1 MRNSLLV
8 FFVSVMIWHNGSAQ
22 ILPAPGAKL
31 NYTQVMFEY
40 EKVKGVPL
48 YLIQIAEDI
57 PGTSFERCLI
67 TQKDSST
74 ATMIS
79 GLEFGKKYKWRY
91 AGVTGSGPLAW
102 RGPYHFE
109 IPEDTLLR
117 LRPLDLKV
125 SVNDSAN
132 QGGLII
138 NDASYVI
145 YDRTGRPVWYLPQP
159 WQFKFTRLSNDPKN
173 PRYKL
178 QQMDVLPRCVYLSLN
193 PYGTITYFS
202 DSSIIE
208 SDLNGNK
215 LWQKHFCTTPS
226 EMGENAYNH
235 ALMRMPNDH
244 YITLGNE
251 MVRRMPARLDSIGR
265 IKYPQRDTINGIAY
279 APVEFGT
286 VLEYDKKGDLVWTWN
301 SEDYFDR
308 YGSVPKDNMTLQAHV
323 NALSVDRNNEFV
335 YVGFRNI
342 NRIVKVEKRTGQV
355 VDSWGPRSGL
365 IDSLAGATVPKHDLY
380 IYRQHNA
387 DILDDGTVL
396 IYNNNDYPNT
406 DSLPSVVIF
415 SQRPESDGQVVW
427 KYYYE
432 LDTPTRHI
440 GRIGGSAQQLK
451 NGNILVCT
459 GTSNHIFEVTRDKK
473 IVWQAVM
480 KSNDN
485 IPDVIYHYRLCSAYN
500 ISSLYPCYFTFQTD
514 QDTIKKSSPLLNIR
528 IFNEGSEYD
537 SYDVKLSSTTGEV
550 LAQFTSD
557 TITSGRSVTIPLMSG
572 QQLTDGHKMEI
583 TVSSKTNS
591 DLQKK
596 SWVIIAN

>member
-1 MRNSLLV
+1 MEKLLLALV
-8 FFVSVMIWHNGSAQ
+8 LFLIVCSTVQAQ
-22 ILPAPGAKL
+22 ILPVPGAKL

-40 EKVKGVPL
+40 EKVKGAPL
-48 YLIQIAEDI
+48 YLIQLVEDI
-57 PGTSFERCLI
+57 PGSSFERCLI

-79 GLEFGKKYKWRY
+79 GLEFGKKYKWQY
-91 AGVTGSGPLAW
+91 AGITGSGPLAW

-109 IPEDTLLR
+109 IIEDTLLK
-117 LRPLDLKV
+117 LNPLSLKV
-125 SVNDSAN
+125 TVNDSAS

-145 YDRTGRPVWYLPQP
+145 YDRAGRPVWYLPQN
-159 WQFKFTRLSNDPKN
+159 WKFKYIRLSNDPKN

-178 QQMDVLPRCVYLSLN
+178 QQMDVLPRCVYLNLN

-202 DSSIIE
+202 DSSVIE

-215 LWQKHFCTTPS
+215 LWQKHSCPTPS

-235 ALMRMPNDH
+235 ALMRMSNGH

-251 MVRRMPARLDSIGR
+251 MIRHMPAHLDSIGKK
-265 IKYPQRDTINGIAY
+265 KYTQIDTINGLAY
-279 APVEFGT
+279 AQVEFGT
-286 VLEYDKKGDLVWTWN
+286 VLEYDKKGDLVWSWN

-308 YGSVPKDNMTLQAHV
+308 YRSVPKDNMTLQAHV

-342 NRIVKVEKRTGQV
+342 NRIVKVEKSTGQV
-355 VDSWGPRSGL
+355 VDSWGAHPGPG
-365 IDSLAGATVPKHDLY
+365 DSIAGVAVPKHDLY
-380 IYRQHNA
+380 IYRQHEA
-387 DILDDGTVL
+387 AILEDGTIL
-396 IYNNNDYPNT
+396 TYNNNDYPNT
-406 DSLPSVVIF
+406 DSIPSVVIF

-459 GTSNHIFEVTRDKK
+459 GTANHIFEVTRDKK

-485 IPDVIYHYRLCSAYN
+485 IPDVIYHYRLCSAYYV
-500 ISSLYPCYFTFQTD
+500 SSLYPCYFTFQTD
-514 QDTIKKSSPLLNIR
+514 L
-528 IFNEGSEYD
+528 
-537 SYDVKLSSTTGEV
+537 
-550 LAQFTSD
+550 D
-557 TITSGRSVTIPLMSG
+557 TITKNSRYSMRALRMIPM
-572 QQLTDGHKMEI
+572 M
-583 TVSSKTNS
+583 
-591 DLQKK
+591 
-596 SWVIIAN
+596 